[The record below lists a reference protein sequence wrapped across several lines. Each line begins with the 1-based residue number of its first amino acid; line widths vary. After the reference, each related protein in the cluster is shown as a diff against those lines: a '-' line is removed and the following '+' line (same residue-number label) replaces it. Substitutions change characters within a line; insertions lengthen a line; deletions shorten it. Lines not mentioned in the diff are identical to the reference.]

1 MAEYT
6 KIDENQNTTRV
17 ELSEEPVIVARR
29 YVVGK
34 YLVGFTGRTNA
45 EALAA
50 LEQWAAVR
58 TPYRGFAMVAKHLGW
73 YDIFIDDKGRQFLHG
88 FYDGNGKFKFA
99 HDGIV

>member
-6 KIDENQNTTRV
+6 LIDENQNTTRV
-17 ELSEEPVIVARR
+17 ELSEEPVIVARC

-34 YLVGFTGRTNA
+34 YLVGFTGKTDA

-50 LEQWAAVR
+50 LEHWAAAH
-58 TPYRGFAMVAKHLGW
+58 TPYRGLAMVAKHLGW

-88 FYDGNGKFKFA
+88 FYDGRGKFKFA
-99 HDGIV
+99 HEGIV